1 MIGGIIVTHA
11 SFAQGV
17 KEAVEMIAGHQE
29 ELEAVTLQEG
39 DGIESLLTRIKE
51 VRETMKS
58 EYVYLFVDLFG
69 ATPCNVCSLLCS
81 EGGYDVIA
89 GVNLPLL
96 LDFVIKREGTPKD
109 ILRKELEETSKHD
122 FYWLTQQ
129 DICEVK

>member
-58 EYVYLFVDLFG
+58 EHVYLFVDLFG